1 MEAGASHPMPLRR
14 RLSRLLVVPA
24 ALACWGLA
32 PAGASAQV
40 APTSV
45 PAGAGEAAH
54 KVQSTVVTVAAPVEQ
69 AADEVARA
77 VKPSMA
83 AAPPASGAG
92 TGTVE
97 QAVAPVAQAA
107 AAGTQAA
114 AAATSPAHLG
124 EHVHARVSR
133 ISASA
138 SAQRDSVRPIT
149 RRTGSSE
156 PAQQRPAG
164 GPSASAQD
172 AAPQLGATAGAAE
185 VAAMP
190 VPPGPER
197 GSGLTSAPAA
207 SGAAAGLFFG
217 GGLALL
223 VVSLL
228 LAGPGLR
235 RLLSMPTA
243 VCRPAAFLVVLER
256 PG

>member
-1 MEAGASHPMPLRR
+1 MEAGASHQMPLRR
-14 RLSRLLVVPA
+14 RMSRLLVVLGS
-24 ALACWGLA
+24 LACWGLV

-45 PAGAGEAAH
+45 PAAAGEAINT
-54 KVQSTVVTVAAPVEQ
+54 VQSTVVTVAAPVEQ
-69 AADEVARA
+69 ATDDVAGA

-97 QAVAPVAQAA
+97 QAVTPVAQAA

-114 AAATSPAHLG
+114 AATTSPAHLD
-124 EHVHARVSR
+124 EHAHARVSR

-138 SAQRDSVRPIT
+138 SAQRDSVRPVA
-149 RRTGSSE
+149 RRTGWNE

-164 GPSASAQD
+164 GPSASVQD
-172 AAPQLGATAGAAE
+172 AAPQAGATAGASE
-185 VAAMP
+185 VAATP
-190 VPPGPER
+190 APPAPER

-207 SGAAAGLFFG
+207 SGAAAGFFFG

-223 VVSLL
+223 VGSLL
-228 LAGPGLR
+228 LAGPCLR
-235 RLLSMPTA
+235 RLLSLPTA